1 MLHNNNSL
9 KINPAI
15 KPKIRIAEERPV
27 SICGVIPLKPQIF
40 LKHSLN

>member
-15 KPKIRIAEERPV
+15 KPKIRIAAVAGSPDKSKREFV
-27 SICGVIPLKPQIF
+27 
-40 LKHSLN
+40 